1 MVECPICHA
10 TNPPESKTCLK
21 CSTPFE
27 LEGATIAIQPGGE
40 AATILDSSSAPA
52 DPDATIAPAVGGT
65 TGWSVPI
72 QKPDTRD
79 PSAPIEP
86 GVVLGERYEILK
98 RLGEGGMG
106 AVYKAR
112 DRELDRTVA
121 LKVIRPDL
129 AGHPDILRRFKQE
142 LILARQVTH
151 KNVIRIFD
159 LGMADGRKFI
169 TMDYVEGRDLKSII
183 VERGKLPPVEA
194 VPIVQQILRGLEA
207 AHTEGVVHRDL
218 KPQNIMVD
226 DGGRVWVMDFGLARS
241 METAGMTRTG
251 ALMGTPDYMSPEQAR
266 AEKVDARSDLFSLGI
281 IFYEMLTGELPF
293 QADTMMATL
302 LKRVQEKAV
311 PPVAVDPAIPQQLSD
326 VVMKCLEA
334 DVARRYQTTGEI
346 LADLGGNTSQTF
358 ASAAQMSAISLAAI
372 GPGSQFGP
380 RYEIEAVIGEG
391 GMGKVYKAHDKDLDR
406 TVALKLVRHELAS
419 DPTSL
424 QRFKQELLLASR
436 ISHKNILRI
445 HDLGDV
451 GGVKFISM
459 AYVQGR
465 DLHDLIAESG
475 RLPVDRAVNIA
486 KQLAGAL
493 EAAHAEGVVHRDL
506 KPRNVLIDQND
517 QVYVSDFGLAKS
529 LEGESATMMTR
540 AGEVLGTPRYMSPE
554 QAESK
559 PADHRSDIYS
569 LGVILYEMVT
579 GDAPFSGNSTVQ
591 VMYQHVTLKPK
602 DPKLANPE
610 LPDYL
615 AKIILKCLE
624 KDPGLRYQQASDILH
639 DLEAATPPTRVVRLR
654 IAETGYP
661 KWLLVSMAALLLL
674 VVGALSIPSVRDVL
688 LRRSPITNSTQPVG
702 PGNDKYL
709 AVLPFKVLGDEAGL
723 QYVAE
728 GVVDSLTAQ
737 LFPLK
742 NVHVAPLSAVEDAVK
757 KGSVEKIAKDL
768 GVNLLVTGTVQGAGD
783 KVRIVIRVEDV
794 KKGQRVWGEEFTPL
808 RQDLLSTETSIYTKL
823 VSALDLKPTD
833 EDLSRG
839 ALRLTGNYGAYEL
852 YLKGRDMMRRQPNTK
867 GYKEALNFYD
877 EAIRK
882 DPRFA
887 LAYAGRADISMA
899 LYFLT
904 KDDSWAQKA
913 LSAAEQAKQ
922 LNPDLP
928 EAHWALGT
936 VYLQTGRTEESIA
949 EAKLGLE
956 LAPNADESYRR
967 LGEVYL
973 DAGRKKE
980 AIAAYEKAA
989 QINPYYWFNF
999 NWLGVAC
1006 FRLGEVDKAVNA
1018 FRKVTE
1024 LAPDW
1029 APAYNNVGGAYFQQG
1044 KWTEA
1049 VAAYQKSL
1057 SLEPNGDAY
1066 ANLGAAFYY
1075 LGRYGDAAGAL
1086 EKAVQM
1092 DPASHED
1099 IAGLADAYRQLG
1111 QRDKAK
1117 SNYDAAI
1124 KLALKAYQVNT
1135 RDALTLGELALYYAK
1150 NNDLNRAQNFIAKAR
1165 EINASNNI
1173 LIFNDAIIQALSGK
1187 PEDALKLLREA
1198 LKNGFPVG
1206 MAKSEPELASL
1217 RSPEFEKLIKDFTR
1231 RAN

>member
-1 MVECPICHA
+1 MMVECPICHA
-10 TNPPESKTCLK
+10 TNPPGSQTCFK

-27 LEGATIAIQPGGE
+27 IEGATIAIQPRDE
-40 AATILDSSSAPA
+40 AATVVESSPAPA
-52 DPDATIAPAVGGT
+52 DPEATIAGA

-72 QKPDTRD
+72 QKLAATD
-79 PSAPIEP
+79 PNTAIEP
-86 GVVLGERYEILK
+86 GAVLGERYEILK

-112 DRELDRTVA
+112 DRELDRLLA
-121 LKVIRPDL
+121 LKVIRPEL

-183 VERGKLPPVEA
+183 VDRGKLPPAET
-194 VPIVQQILRGLEA
+194 VPIIQQICRGLEA

-226 DGGRVWVMDFGLARS
+226 ANGRVWVMDFGLARS
-241 METAGMTRTG
+241 MEMVGMTRTG

-281 IFYEMLTGELPF
+281 IFYEILTGTLPF
-293 QADTMMATL
+293 RADTMMATL

-311 PPVAVDPAIPQQLSD
+311 PPIAVDPAIPQHLSD

-334 DVARRYQTTGEI
+334 DVTRRYQTTGEI
-346 LADLGGNTSQTF
+346 LADLGGDTAHTF
-358 ASAAQMSAISLAAI
+358 AGVAQMSAISLATI

-380 RYEIEAVIGEG
+380 RYDIESVIGEG

-419 DPTSL
+419 DPNSL

-451 GGVKFISM
+451 GGIKFISM
-459 AYVQGR
+459 AYVQGK

-475 RLPVDRAVNIA
+475 PLPVDRAVNIA
-486 KQLAGAL
+486 KQLAAAL
-493 EAAHAEGVVHRDL
+493 EAAHVEGVVHRDL

-624 KDPGLRYQQASDILH
+624 KDPGLRYQHARDILH
-639 DLEAATPPTRVVRLR
+639 DLEAATPPTREVRLR

-661 KWLLVSMAALLLL
+661 KWLLGAMAALLLL
-674 VVGALSIPSVRDVL
+674 VVATFAIPSWRNAVLVRL
-688 LRRSPITNSTQPVG
+688 QSAPATSSNPPAQR
-702 PGNDKYL
+702 YL
-709 AVLPFKVLGDEAGL
+709 AVLPFKVFGDEAAL
-723 QYVAE
+723 KYVAE

-742 NVHVAPLSAVEDAVK
+742 DVHVALPSAVEDAVK
-757 KGSVEKIAKDL
+757 KGSVENIARSL
-768 GVNLLVTGTVQGAGD
+768 GVNLVVTGTVQGAGD
-783 KVRIVIRVEDV
+783 NVRIVIQVADV
-794 KKGQRVWGEEFTPL
+794 KKGQRLWGQEFTAL
-808 RQDLLSTETSIYTKL
+808 RRDLLTTENSIYKQL
-823 VSALDLKPTD
+823 VSALDLKPSD

-839 ALRLTGNYGAYEL
+839 ALRQTGNYGAYEL
-852 YLKGRDMMRRQPNTK
+852 YLKGRDMMRRQPNIK

-887 LAYAGRADISMA
+887 LAYTGRADISMA

-922 LNPDLP
+922 LNQDLP
-928 EAHWALGT
+928 EVHWVLATIFLE
-936 VYLQTGRTEESIA
+936 TGRTEESIA

-967 LGEVYL
+967 LGQVYL
-973 DAGRKKE
+973 SAGRKNE
-980 AIAAYEKAA
+980 AITAYEKAA

-1006 FRLGEVDKAVNA
+1006 ARLGEGDKAVEA
-1018 FRKVTE
+1018 FRRVTQ
-1024 LAPDW
+1024 LTPDW
-1029 APAYNNVGGAYFQQG
+1029 APAYNNLGGAYFQQG
-1044 KWTEA
+1044 QWSEA
-1049 VAAYQKSL
+1049 VTAYQKSL

-1066 ANLGAAFYY
+1066 ANLGAASYY
-1075 LGRYGDAAGAL
+1075 LGRYSDAAGAL

-1092 DPASHED
+1092 EPTSHEN
-1099 IAGLADAYRQLG
+1099 IGGLADAYRQLG

-1117 SNYDAAI
+1117 SNYDTAI

-1135 RDALTLGELALYYAK
+1135 RDAITLAELALYYAK
-1150 NNDLNRAQNFIAKAR
+1150 NGDLSRAQNFIAKAR
-1165 EINASNNI
+1165 EINANNNV
-1173 LIFNDAIIQALSGK
+1173 LIYDDAVIQFLSGK
-1187 PEDALKLLREA
+1187 PADSLNRLREA
-1198 LKNGFPVG
+1198 LQKGFPVE
-1206 MAKSEPELASL
+1206 MVRSEPELAAL
-1217 RSPEFEKLIKDFTR
+1217 RSTLEFAKLMKDFSR
-1231 RAN
+1231 KAG

>member
-1 MVECPICHA
+1 MDAAEIGVTILDPA
-10 TNPPESKTCLK
+10 SDPE
-21 CSTPFE
+21 
-27 LEGATIAIQPGGE
+27 ATIA
-40 AATILDSSSAPA
+40 AAGA
-52 DPDATIAPAVGGT
+52 

-72 QKPDTRD
+72 QKISERD
-79 PSAPIEP
+79 PSTPLEP
-86 GVVLGERYEILK
+86 GTILGERYEILQ

-112 DRELDRTVA
+112 DNELDRLLA
-121 LKVIRPDL
+121 LKVIRPEL

-169 TMDYVEGRDLKSII
+169 TMDYIDGRDLKSIL
-183 VERGKLPPVEA
+183 VERDKLPPAEA
-194 VPIVQQILRGLEA
+194 VPIVQQICRGLEA
-207 AHTEGVVHRDL
+207 AHVEGVVHRDL
-218 KPQNIMVD
+218 KPQNIMLD
-226 DGGRVWVMDFGLARS
+226 ANGRVWVMDFGLARS
-241 METAGMTRTG
+241 MDLVGMTRTG

-266 AEKVDARSDLFSLGI
+266 AAKVDARSDIFSLGI
-281 IFYEMLTGELPF
+281 IFYEILTGQLPF
-293 QADTMMATL
+293 KADTMMATL
-302 LKRVQEKAV
+302 LKRVQEKPA
-311 PPVAVDPAIPQQLSD
+311 PPSAVDPAIPQQLSD
-326 VVMKCLEA
+326 VVMKCLEV

-346 LADLGGNTSQTF
+346 LADLSGETAG
-358 ASAAQMSAISLAAI
+358 ASMVQAPIASLADI

-380 RYEIEAVIGEG
+380 RYTIESVIGEG
-391 GMGKVYKAHDKDLDR
+391 GMGKVYKAHDNDLDR
-406 TVALKLVRHELAS
+406 TVALKLVRRELANDANS
-419 DPTSL
+419 MH
-424 QRFKQELLLASR
+424 RFKQELLLASR
-436 ISHKNILRI
+436 VSHRNILRI

-459 AYVQGR
+459 AYVEGR
-465 DLHDLIAESG
+465 DLHDVIEAGG
-475 RLPVDRAVNIA
+475 RLPVGRLVNIA

-493 EAAHAEGVVHRDL
+493 DAAHAEGVVHRDL
-506 KPRNVLIDQND
+506 KPRNVLMAQND

-529 LEGESATMMTR
+529 LEGESTTTMTC

-559 PADHRSDIYS
+559 PVDHRSDLYS
-569 LGVILYEMVT
+569 LGVILYEMAT
-579 GDAPFSGNSTVQ
+579 GDAPFAGESTMQ
-591 VMYQHVTLKPK
+591 VMYQHVTRKPK
-602 DPKLANPE
+602 DPKLGNPG

-615 AKIILKCLE
+615 SKIILKCLE
-624 KDPGLRYQQASDILH
+624 KDPANRYQSAKEILA
-639 DLEAATPPTRVVRLR
+639 DLEAATPPTRIVRLR

-661 KWLLVSMAALLLL
+661 KWLLTSMAALLLL
-674 VVGALSIPSVRDVL
+674 AGAVLSIPSWRNALLVRL
-688 LRRSPITNSTQPVG
+688 ESARTGTSSAPAP
-702 PGNDKYL
+702 KYL
-709 AVLPFKVLGDEAGL
+709 AVLPFKVLGDEAAL
-723 QYVAE
+723 KYVAD
-728 GVVDSLTAQ
+728 GVVESLSAQ

-742 NVHVAPLSAVEDAVK
+742 DVRVAPQSAVEDAVK
-757 KGSVEKIAKDL
+757 KGSLEKIAKDL
-768 GVNLLVTGTVQGAGD
+768 GVNLVVTGTVQGAGD
-783 KVRIVIRVEDV
+783 SVRIVTQVEDI
-794 KKGQRVWGEEFTPL
+794 KKGQRLWGGEFTAL
-808 RQDLLSTETSIYTKL
+808 RRDLLSTETSIYKQL
-823 VSALDLKPTD
+823 VTALDLKPSD

-839 ALRLTGNYGAYEL
+839 ALRMTGNYGAYEL
-852 YLKGRDMMRRQPNTK
+852 YLKGHDMMRRWPNIK
-867 GYKEALNFYD
+867 GYNAALNFYD

-887 LAYAGRADISMA
+887 LAWAGKADISMA

-904 KDDSWAQKA
+904 KDDSWAGKA

-928 EAHWALGT
+928 EVHWALGT
-936 VYLQTGRTEESIA
+936 IYLQTGRTEEAIA

-973 DAGRKKE
+973 AAGRKNE

-1006 FRLGEVDKAVNA
+1006 ARLGEGDKAIEA
-1018 FRKVTE
+1018 FRRVTE

-1044 KWTEA
+1044 KWNEA

-1057 SLEPNGDAY
+1057 SIEANGDAY

-1075 LGRYGDAAGAL
+1075 LGRYSDAAGAL

-1099 IAGLADAYRQLG
+1099 IAGLADAYRQMG

-1117 SNYDAAI
+1117 ANYDVAI

-1135 RDALTLGELALYYAK
+1135 RDAITLGALALYYAK
-1150 NNDLNRAQNFIAKAR
+1150 NGDLNRAENFIAKAR
-1165 EINASNNI
+1165 EIDASNSV
-1173 LIFNDAIIQALSGK
+1173 LIYNDAVIQVLAGK
-1187 PEDALKLLREA
+1187 PADALKRLREA
-1198 LKNGFPVG
+1198 LQKGYPVD
-1206 MAKSEPELASL
+1206 MVRSEPELAAV
-1217 RSPEFEKLIKDFTR
+1217 RSTSEFAKLMKDFSR
-1231 RAN
+1231 KAG